1 MSTNQSDIPAGK
13 YDCWIIVPQDG
24 DGIPRHDIT
33 TDRTGAL
40 AIDVPLAVA
49 AVGSDSPFAS
59 VSKEMCIDAEQPARG
74 GVETT
79 PYGFMVLEL
88 SALGA
93 DLSAIDDAVING
105 LSSDDQKMI
114 FPGRPKVATVEVS
127 YKAGNK
133 GGSFMNLRVSAK
145 REVTDE
151 NKARAIEAAK
161 ARRAANKP
169 QGNPFAP
176 RSPAGA
182 PVAPPARRP
191 PATT

>member
-1 MSTNQSDIPAGK
+1 MTTQSDIPAGK

-49 AVGSDSPFAS
+49 AVGSDTPFAS

-93 DLSAIDDAVING
+93 DPGAIDDAVING

-114 FPGRPKVATVEVS
+114 FPGRPKVATIEIS

-133 GGSFMNLRVSAK
+133 GGSFMNMRVSAK
-145 REVTDE
+145 REVTDDA
-151 NKARAIEAAK
+151 KSRAIEAAK
-161 ARRAANKP
+161 ARRAANRP
-169 QGNPFAP
+169 QANPFAP
-176 RSPAGA
+176 RQSAGA

-191 PATT
+191 A